1 MSALSFDF
9 APWRLSG
16 QVYGVLLNHRPAL
29 AALGDAVHAAPYKA
43 PPQAPV
49 LYLKPRNTQVGS
61 GSAVVVPADASVDV
75 SGDASVD
82 VPALEVGA
90 AVGLVIGRGA
100 TAVPA
105 AQALDHVAGLTLV
118 ADLSVPHRSFYRPS
132 VRLKARDGFCP
143 LGPQVWPLTA
153 ALRQQLDALALTVA
167 VDGQVVQR
175 CDTGQRVR
183 SAAQLLADVSA
194 FMTLSPGDVLLLGVA
209 AGAPLVAAGHV
220 VSITA
225 EGLGTLEFSLVAEA
239 A

>member
-1 MSALSFDF
+1 MPALTFDF

-49 LYLKPRNTQVGS
+49 LYLKPRNTQVTS
-61 GSAVVVPADASVDV
+61 GSAVAVPA
-75 SGDASVD
+75 D

-90 AVGLVIGRGA
+90 AVGLVIGRSA
-100 TAVPA
+100 TAVA
-105 AQALDHVAGLTLV
+105 AADALDHVAGLLLV
-118 ADLSVPHRSFYRPS
+118 ADLSVPHASFYRPS

-143 LGPQVWPLTA
+143 LGAQVWPLTA
-153 ALRQQLDALALTVA
+153 ALRQRLDALPLTVA
-167 VDGQVVQR
+167 VDGQVVHR
-175 CDTGQRVR
+175 CDTADRLR
-183 SAAQLLADVSA
+183 PAAQLLADVSA

-209 AGAPLVAAGHV
+209 AGAPQVAAGHAV
-220 VSITA
+220 CITA
-225 EGLGTLEFSLVAEA
+225 EGLGRLDFQLVTEA